1 MSIYSVNFYNI
12 SDDPRVLYKTTGEAI
27 ITPSSVTPY
36 QPVDYVNP
44 KLILGYNESI
54 HNCNY
59 CAIKWKVDTFTRYYY
74 IRDVEL
80 ANGEKMIVHLDE
92 DVLMTYQEQIKELPC
107 YVLRSSTH
115 SKVTQYIYDERSPHF
130 IQGWNASFY
139 PDGNLGEKY
148 VNLLPDDN
156 DGLILITAG

>member
-44 KLILGYNESI
+44 KLILGYNEAI

-59 CAIKWKVDTFTRYYY
+59 CAISWQVDTFTRYYY

-92 DVLMTYQEQIKELPC
+92 DVLMTYANQIAQMPC
-107 YVLRSSTH
+107 YVLRTAQH
-115 SKVTQYIYDERSPHF
+115 NRVTQYIYDPQSPKL
-130 IQGWNASFY
+130 IQGCTVSFY
-139 PDGNLGEKY
+139 PDGGSSTLTPPTDPQKW
-148 VNLLPDDN
+148 
-156 DGLILITAG
+156 ILITAG